1 MNVPRMAQADLR
13 RVQHAAV
20 KAAEARAEL
29 RQAILTAR
37 ASGETLADI
46 AKAAKL
52 SRQRIAQIVKKP
64 D

>member
-1 MNVPRMAQADLR
+1 MNLPPMAQADLR
-13 RVQHAAV
+13 RVQRAAV

-29 RQAILTAR
+29 RNAILAAR
-37 ASGETLADI
+37 ESGETLADI

-52 SRQRIAQIVKKP
+52 SRQRIAQIVSK